1 MRQTRH
7 LVFSF
12 AGSLLRTLSGF
23 LSKDSFYLLI
33 ERYRKFSLLHQ
44 KDRLDRVVEW
54 PLDFDFRRHS
64 ETDQVR
70 RSAFRRAVSLF
81 PAHAAPEATSNRS
94 PDKEQTDE

>member
-1 MRQTRH
+1 MRRHARH

-70 RSAFRRAVSLF
+70 RSAFVALF
-81 PAHAAPEATSNRS
+81 LCS
-94 PDKEQTDE
+94 PHTPRWKPRQNP